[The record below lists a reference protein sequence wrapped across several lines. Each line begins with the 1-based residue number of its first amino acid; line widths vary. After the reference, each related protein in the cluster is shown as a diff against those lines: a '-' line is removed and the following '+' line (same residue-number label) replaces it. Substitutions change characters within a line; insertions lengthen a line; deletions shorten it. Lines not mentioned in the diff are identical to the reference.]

1 MGFFKSS
8 CTKNNILLWFL
19 ENTNTVRAFND
30 IKFYFCHWMFLLKK
44 VRITMT
50 KKTKLSITVLNL
62 YTISLIGMFLL
73 FQNQNRAVLFIL
85 FLIFINIA
93 VFTVIVLSNKKEIKI
108 NFIVGKSRKKEIVD
122 SFILNGSTQ
131 FLAVILFPEL
141 FIGFQKT
148 PWNLVLST
156 YSLFHFH
163 TQKVWKKNPYL
174 LWLMYN
180 QQP

>member
-1 MGFFKSS
+1 
-8 CTKNNILLWFL
+8 
-19 ENTNTVRAFND
+19 
-30 IKFYFCHWMFLLKK
+30 MFLLKK

-108 NFIVGKSRKKEIVD
+108 NFIVGKSRKKEIID

-131 FLAVILFPEL
+131 FLAVILFEI
-141 FIGFQKT
+141 FSWI
-148 PWNLVLST
+148 VL
-156 YSLFHFH
+156 
-163 TQKVWKKNPYL
+163 KNNDIAQTIHLCMIAVIL
-174 LWLMYN
+174 LALKIITLYVLLRKII
-180 QQP
+180 

>member
-1 MGFFKSS
+1 
-8 CTKNNILLWFL
+8 
-19 ENTNTVRAFND
+19 
-30 IKFYFCHWMFLLKK
+30 MFLLKK

-93 VFTVIVLSNKKEIKI
+93 VFTVMVLSNKKEIKI
-108 NFIVGKSRKKEIVD
+108 NFIVGKSRKKEIID

-131 FLAVILFPEL
+131 FLAVILFEI
-141 FIGFQKT
+141 FSWI
-148 PWNLVLST
+148 VL
-156 YSLFHFH
+156 
-163 TQKVWKKNPYL
+163 KNNDIAQTIHLCMIAVIL
-174 LWLMYN
+174 LALKIITLYVLLRKII
-180 QQP
+180 

>member
-1 MGFFKSS
+1 
-8 CTKNNILLWFL
+8 
-19 ENTNTVRAFND
+19 
-30 IKFYFCHWMFLLKK
+30 
-44 VRITMT
+44 MT

-108 NFIVGKSRKKEIVD
+108 NFIVGKSRKKEIID

-131 FLAVILFPEL
+131 FLAVILFEI
-141 FIGFQKT
+141 FSWI
-148 PWNLVLST
+148 VL
-156 YSLFHFH
+156 
-163 TQKVWKKNPYL
+163 KNNDIAQTIHLCMIAVIL
-174 LWLMYN
+174 LALKIITLYALLRKII
-180 QQP
+180 

>member
-1 MGFFKSS
+1 
-8 CTKNNILLWFL
+8 
-19 ENTNTVRAFND
+19 
-30 IKFYFCHWMFLLKK
+30 
-44 VRITMT
+44 MT

-122 SFILNGSTQ
+122 SFILNGLTQ
-131 FLAVILFPEL
+131 FLAVILFEFFSWIVL
-141 FIGFQKT
+141 KNSDIAQTIQLSVIAFI
-148 PWNLVLST
+148 
-156 YSLFHFH
+156 
-163 TQKVWKKNPYL
+163 L
-174 LWLMYN
+174 LALKIITLYALLRKII
-180 QQP
+180 

>member
-1 MGFFKSS
+1 
-8 CTKNNILLWFL
+8 
-19 ENTNTVRAFND
+19 
-30 IKFYFCHWMFLLKK
+30 MFLLKK

-108 NFIVGKSRKKEIVD
+108 NFI
-122 SFILNGSTQ
+122 
-131 FLAVILFPEL
+131 PEL
-141 FIGFQKT
+141 FILPET
-148 PWNLVLST
+148 LT
-156 YSLFHFH
+156 
-163 TQKVWKKNPYL
+163 
-174 LWLMYN
+174 
-180 QQP
+180 

>member
-1 MGFFKSS
+1 
-8 CTKNNILLWFL
+8 
-19 ENTNTVRAFND
+19 
-30 IKFYFCHWMFLLKK
+30 MFLLKK

-108 NFIVGKSRKKEIVD
+108 NFIVGKSRKKEIID

-131 FLAVILFPEL
+131 FLAVILFEI
-141 FIGFQKT
+141 FSWI
-148 PWNLVLST
+148 VLKNNDIA
-156 YSLFHFH
+156 H
-163 TQKVWKKNPYL
+163 TIILCMIAVVL
-174 LWLMYN
+174 LALKIITLYALLRKII
-180 QQP
+180 